1 MARLIDVDKALAKLR
16 KVEPELKVVSIVG
29 IKAVSI
35 GGVIDFL
42 ERQKTVD
49 AAEVVLC
56 KDCKHCRVST
66 SKSGGAAVCDR
77 SLPSKPLEDN
87 FYSNVG
93 IFAIVKP
100 NDFCSRGERRTDE

>member
-35 GGVIDFL
+35 GSVIDFL

-49 AAEVVLC
+49 AAEV
-56 KDCKHCRVST
+56 KHGRWEKAHVSGYL
-66 SKSGGAAVCDR
+66 KCNCCNDAFIYEEWLENGKWNYCPNCGAKLDGDGNEI
-77 SLPSKPLEDN
+77 LE
-87 FYSNVG
+87 
-93 IFAIVKP
+93 I
-100 NDFCSRGERRTDE
+100 